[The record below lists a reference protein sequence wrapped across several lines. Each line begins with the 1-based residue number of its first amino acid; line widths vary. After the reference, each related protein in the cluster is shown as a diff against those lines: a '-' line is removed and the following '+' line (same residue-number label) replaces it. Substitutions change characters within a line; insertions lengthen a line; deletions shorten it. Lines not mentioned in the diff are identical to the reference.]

1 MNGILYEEDYIGL
14 FLLVTVAM
22 GGGAAW
28 LAGRAIAAT
37 WRPWWH
43 VAFYML
49 ILGLAVRFI
58 HFALFEGTLLSPQF
72 YAVDTLVCLIFGFL
86 GFRATRVAQMTT
98 QYGWINGRAGFLRW
112 ARRDAIAEK
121 AVIRGDFPG
130 VWRFNRARGRRVG
143 CSPDRLLTFIKGR
156 SV

>member
-14 FLLVTVAM
+14 FLLVTVIM
-22 GGGAAW
+22 GGGAAF

-72 YAVDTLVCLIFGFL
+72 YAVDTIVCLIFGFL
-86 GFRATRVAQMTT
+86 GFRATRVGQMTT
-98 QYGWINGRAGFLRW
+98 QYSWINHRAGFMRW
-112 ARRDAIAEK
+112 RRRGDAAAEK
-121 AVIRGDFPG
+121 PVHPA
-130 VWRFNRARGRRVG
+130 
-143 CSPDRLLTFIKGR
+143 
-156 SV
+156 

>member
-1 MNGILYEEDYIGL
+1 MTDLSIAQLLYEEDSFGV
-14 FLLVTVAM
+14 FLLVSVLL

-58 HFALFEGTLLSPQF
+58 HFALFNATLLSLH
-72 YAVDTLVCLIFGFL
+72 YYLVDTGVCLALGFL
-86 GFRATRVAQMTT
+86 GFRTARAAQMAT
-98 QYGWINGRAGFLRW
+98 QYRWINTRTG
-112 ARRDAIAEK
+112 AIT
-121 AVIRGDFPG
+121 
-130 VWRFNRARGRRVG
+130 WGRRHLG
-143 CSPDRLLTFIKGR
+143 PPEP
-156 SV
+156 

>member
-14 FLLVTVAM
+14 FLLVTVVM

-28 LAGRAIAAT
+28 LAGRAIAGT

-43 VAFYML
+43 VAGYMA

-72 YAVDTLVCLIFGFL
+72 YAVDTVVCLIFGYF
-86 GFRATRVAQMTT
+86 GFRVTRVAQMTT
-98 QYGWINGRAGFLRW
+98 QYRWINAPAGFLRW
-112 ARRDAIAEK
+112 TRRTATIPG
-121 AVIRGDFPG
+121 RG
-130 VWRFNRARGRRVG
+130 
-143 CSPDRLLTFIKGR
+143 PDSG
-156 SV
+156 